1 MNEPTEP
8 SVLDYVK
15 SKVKFWQKGQ
25 VEVPTPM
32 AQVAIKEA
40 TEVLPEERA
49 RLRTPI
55 PWRSLLALGIAIIA
69 QQTFEP
75 VPGEDRTWITGT
87 VLYLAAFGLLLFAY
101 RRGEWT
107 IPSLRLP
114 ETAKDPLTVRWP
126 AFIASIILSTVTFYL
141 MKGNRFTTLN
151 FTLWVLTFA
160 THMWAFWLRD
170 SQRESIWLRT
180 RRFFTRPV
188 WDIRVTRWTLLVIAV
203 AGLILFFRFYRLSQ
217 VAPDMTSDHAEK
229 LLDVYD
235 ILNGRFSIYFPR
247 NTGREPLYVY
257 LSALVAYLFT
267 GVSFQTLKIAAVLGG
282 IVMLPYL
289 YQLGKEFGGKRIGL
303 LAVLFAGIA
312 YWPNVIER
320 FGLRISFYPLFVA
333 ITYYYLIRGLRRQNR
348 NDMILAG
355 IALGLG
361 LNGYTPFRIV
371 PFVMIAAFIV
381 YIIHA
386 RSGQER
392 LQAIL
397 WFVLLAL
404 TAFIIFIPQARFAL
418 ENPEIYG
425 FRAFSRLSS
434 IEQPLPGPAWQIF
447 LYNLWRALTMF
458 NWDNGHIWVHSVT
471 SRPAL
476 DIVSGALFLF
486 GVLLG
491 LIRYLR
497 QRQWVDL
504 FMLLSIPLLLMPSIL
519 SLAFPDENP
528 SLNRTGGAIIPAFL
542 FVGLALD
549 GLITGLGSRPASVS
563 AAPFSGLFGQRS
575 GTGWLSQDERSGM
588 NAYENGSQTRVA
600 HPVLIFFI
608 IAGLLFVSSAQNY
621 DLVFHQYYE
630 QYRAASWNT
639 GEMGTVLKQ
648 FILAQG
654 SADNAWIIPY
664 PFWVDT
670 RLPPIWAG
678 IPQRGDMAIRP
689 ENIADT
695 VTITKN
701 KLFMFKT
708 NDTQTFAILR
718 TIYPQGTLNIY
729 KADRGAGWDFYIY
742 FVPSVEPISTA
753 P

>member
-1 MNEPTEP
+1 MNEHTEP

-15 SKVKFWQKGQ
+15 SKVKFWQKNQ
-25 VEVPTPM
+25 VEIPAP
-32 AQVAIKEA
+32 VAEVEA
-40 TEVLPEERA
+40 RERTGERIEEKV
-49 RLRTPI
+49 RLRATS
-55 PWRSLLALGIAIIA
+55 PWRTLLALGVALFA
-69 QQTFEP
+69 QKTLEP
-75 VPGEDRTWITGT
+75 VPGEDRTWILGLA
-87 VLYLAAFGLLLFAY
+87 LYLAAFSLLLFAY
-101 RRGEWT
+101 RKGEWQ
-107 IPSLRLP
+107 ILP
-114 ETAKDPLTVRWP
+114 LPQSESARDPLTVRWG
-126 AFIASIILSTVTFYL
+126 AFIASLGLSAVTFYL
-141 MKGNRFTTLN
+141 MKGNRFTPVN
-151 FTLWVLTFA
+151 FTLWVLAFV

-170 SQRESIWLRT
+170 FQGESIWLRT
-180 RRFFTRPV
+180 RRFFTRPF
-188 WDIRVTRWTLLVIAV
+188 WNIRITRWTLLIIAV
-203 AGLILFFRFYRLSQ
+203 AGLTLFFRFYHLSQ

-257 LSALVAYLFT
+257 LSALIAYLFT
-267 GVSFQTLKIAAVLGG
+267 GVSFLTLKIAAVIGG
-282 IVMLPYL
+282 VVMLPYL
-289 YQLGKEFGGKRIGL
+289 YLLGKEFGGKRIGL

-333 ITYYYLIRGLRRQNR
+333 ITYYYLIRGLRRQSR

-397 WFVLLAL
+397 WFGLLAL

-425 FRAFSRLSS
+425 FRAFSRISS

-447 LYNLWRALTMF
+447 LSNLWNALTMF
-458 NWDNGHIWVHSVT
+458 NWNNGIIWVHSVT

-476 DIVSGALFLF
+476 DVVSGALFLF

-491 LIRYLR
+491 IIRYIR
-497 QRQWVDL
+497 QRHWVDF

-519 SLAFPDENP
+519 SLAFPLENP

-549 GLITGLGSRPASVS
+549 VILNGLERRPARSTLSAELSDQRSITGWSEQV
-563 AAPFSGLFGQRS
+563 
-575 GTGWLSQDERSGM
+575 ERSRISATG
-588 NAYENGSQTRVA
+588 NGSGGIA
-600 HPVLIFFI
+600 HPFLMFFVI
-608 IAGLLFVSSAQNY
+608 VGLLFVSSAQNY
-621 DLVFHQYYE
+621 DLVFRQYYE
-630 QYRAASWNT
+630 QYRAAAWNT
-639 GEMGTVLKQ
+639 REMGTVLKQ
-648 FILAQG
+648 FMLAQG
-654 SADNAWIIPY
+654 SAENAWIIPY
-664 PFWVDT
+664 PYWVDT

-689 ENIADT
+689 ENLPDT
-695 VTITKN
+695 LSITKT
-701 KLFMFKT
+701 KLFMFKP
-708 NDTQTFAILR
+708 DDIQTLATLR
-718 TIYPQGTLNIY
+718 TLYPQGIINLY
-729 KADRGAGWDFYIY
+729 ESDSGPGRDFYIL
-742 FVPSVEPISTA
+742 FVPSAEPIPTL

>member
-15 SKVKFWQKGQ
+15 SKVKFWQRDQ
-25 VEVPTPM
+25 VEIPTP
-32 AQVAIKEA
+32 VAEVETKEA
-40 TEVLPEERA
+40 TEEQLEEKA
-49 RLRTPI
+49 RLRTPW
-55 PWRSLLALGIAIIA
+55 PWRSLLALGLALFA

-75 VPGEDRTWITGT
+75 VPGEVRTWILGT
-87 VLYLAAFGLLLFAY
+87 ALYLAAFGMLIFAY

-107 IPSLRLP
+107 IPSLPQPVTVR
-114 ETAKDPLTVRWP
+114 DPLTVRWP
-126 AFIASIILSTVTFYL
+126 AFIALIILSAVSFYL
-141 MKGNRFTTLN
+141 MKGNRFTWIN
-151 FTLWVLTFA
+151 FTLWLLAFA
-160 THMWAFWLRD
+160 AHVWAFWLRNP
-170 SQRESIWLRT
+170 QRESIWLRT

-203 AGLILFFRFYRLSQ
+203 VGLTLFFRFYHLSQ

-257 LSALVAYLFT
+257 LSALIAYLFT

-289 YQLGKEFGGKRIGL
+289 YLLGKEFGGKRIGL

-333 ITYYYLIRGLRRQNR
+333 ITSYYLIRGLRRQSR
-348 NDMILAG
+348 NDIILAG

-371 PFVMIAAFIV
+371 PFVVIAAFIV

-392 LQAIL
+392 SQAIL
-397 WFVLLAL
+397 WLGLLAL
-404 TAFIIFIPQARFAL
+404 TSFILFIPQARFAL

-434 IEQPLPGPAWQIF
+434 IEHPLPGPAWQLF
-447 LYNLWRALTMF
+447 FYNLWNALTMF

-476 DIVSGALFLF
+476 DVVSGALFLL

-491 LIRYLR
+491 LIRYIR

-549 GLITGLGSRPASVS
+549 GLITGLGSRPATVS
-563 AAPFSGLFGQRS
+563 AAPFPG
-575 GTGWLSQDERSGM
+575 QDERSGTY
-588 NAYENGSQTRVA
+588 AYEARSQTRVA
-600 HPVLIFFI
+600 HPILIFFI

-621 DLVFHQYYE
+621 DLVFREYYE

-648 FILAQG
+648 FMLAQG

-689 ENIADT
+689 ENISDT
-695 VTITKN
+695 LSITKN

-708 NDTQTFAILR
+708 NDTQTLAILR
-718 TIYPQGTLNIY
+718 TVYPQGIINIY

-742 FVPSVEPISTA
+742 FVPSVEPIPTV